1 MSAELKKDTD
11 IMPPEI
17 NMPSEQPIVEPIGS
31 SRLKSLN
38 AFIVQNRSFI
48 TLVVAPF
55 LVALIY
61 FTAIASDRYVSTAE
75 IIVKDNSSS
84 SAAPSAMD
92 FLLSGSSSNT
102 QDALLV
108 VNYIH
113 SLDMARLINQEMNL
127 KDYYQKNGDFA
138 SQLYGWASQ
147 EDYLNY
153 VRNHIEINHDELSGI
168 IRIDA
173 QAFDPEFAQQLVALI
188 IEKSEQFVNAINHKL
203 ANQQMKFVQTEL
215 ERAQIKLLNVKQQII
230 EFQNANNVISPE
242 DEAQGVA
249 TIIQGLSARLAQ
261 ENTKLSTYRSYLNE
275 NSTQITT
282 LKSAVKSLE
291 SQIQK
296 EKNRL
301 VGSVSETT
309 STALSA
315 NNNGQNKLN
324 QLSAD
329 FQKLQLQQQF
339 ALDSYQLA
347 LGSLESARIEASNKL
362 KHLIVVTQ
370 ASHAEDAEYPR
381 KLYNLVTLAILLIMF
396 YGIINMLSAAIKD
409 HRT

>member
-1 MSAELKKDTD
+1 
-11 IMPPEI
+11 
-17 NMPSEQPIVEPIGS
+17 
-31 SRLKSLN
+31 
-38 AFIVQNRSFI
+38 
-48 TLVVAPF
+48 
-55 LVALIY
+55 
-61 FTAIASDRYVSTAE
+61 
-75 IIVKDNSSS
+75 
-84 SAAPSAMD
+84 
-92 FLLSGSSSNT
+92 
-102 QDALLV
+102 
-108 VNYIH
+108 
-113 SLDMARLINQEMNL
+113 MARLINQALSL
-127 KDYYQKNGDFA
+127 KDYYQKNGDFV

-153 VRNHIEINHDELSGI
+153 VRNHIEVNHDELSGI

-173 QAFDPEFAQQLVALI
+173 QAFDPDFSQQLVTLI
-188 IEKSEQFVNAINHKL
+188 IEKSEQFVNAISHKL
-203 ANQQMKFVQTEL
+203 ANQQMNFVQKEL
-215 ERAQIKLLNVKQQII
+215 ERAQIKLLNIKQQII

-249 TIIQGLSARLAQ
+249 TIIQGLSARLAE
-261 ENTKLSTYRSYLNE
+261 ENTKLSSYRSYLNE
-275 NSTQITT
+275 NATQVTAV
-282 LKSAVKSLE
+282 KSIVKSLE
-291 SQIQK
+291 AQIQQ
-296 EKNRL
+296 EKKRL
-301 VGSVSETT
+301 VGSMPEPTPSPL
-309 STALSA
+309 LS
-315 NNNGQNKLN
+315 NNNGRDKLN

-339 ALDSYQLA
+339 ALDAYQLA

>member
-1 MSAELKKDTD
+1 MSVELKKDTNT
-11 IMPPEI
+11 IPAEI
-17 NMPSEQPIVEPIGS
+17 NVPAEQPIVRSIGG
-31 SRLKSLN
+31 SRLKSLK
-38 AFIVQNRSFI
+38 AFIVQSRSFI
-48 TLVVAPF
+48 ALVVVPF
-55 LVALIY
+55 LIALIY
-61 FTAIASDRYVSTAE
+61 FTMIASDRYVSTAE

-92 FLLSGSSSNT
+92 FLLAGSSSNT

-113 SLDMARLINQEMNL
+113 SLDMARLINQAVSL

-153 VRNHIEINHDELSGI
+153 VRNHIEVNHDELSGI

-173 QAFDPEFAQQLVALI
+173 QAFDPDFSQQLVTLI
-188 IEKSEQFVNAINHKL
+188 IEKSEQFVNAISHKL
-203 ANQQMKFVQTEL
+203 ANQQMNFVQKEL
-215 ERAQIKLLNVKQQII
+215 ERAQTKLLNIKQQII
-230 EFQNANNVISPE
+230 EFQNTNNLISPE

-249 TIIQGLSARLAQ
+249 TIIQGLSARLAE
-261 ENTKLSTYRSYLNE
+261 ENTKLSAYRSYLNE
-275 NSTQITT
+275 NATQVTAVKST
-282 LKSAVKSLE
+282 VKSLE
-291 SQIQK
+291 AQIQQ
-296 EKNRL
+296 EKRRL
-301 VGSVSETT
+301 VGSMPETT
-309 STALSA
+309 TSPLLS
-315 NNNGQNKLN
+315 NNNGRNKLN

-339 ALDSYQLA
+339 ALDAYQLA

-370 ASHAEDAEYPR
+370 ASHAEDAEYPK

>member
-1 MSAELKKDTD
+1 MSAELKTDTD
-11 IMPPEI
+11 INPPDI
-17 NMPSEQPIVEPIGS
+17 NVTAEQPIVQAKGP
-31 SRLKSLN
+31 SRLNLFN
-38 AFIVQNRSFI
+38 TFIRQNRSFI
-48 TLVVAPF
+48 ALVVAPF

-153 VRNHIEINHDELSGI
+153 VRNHIEVSHDELSGI

-188 IEKSEQFVNAINHKL
+188 IKKSEDFVNAINHKL

-215 ERAQIKLLNVKQQII
+215 ERAQKKLLDVKQHII
-230 EFQNANNVISPE
+230 EFQNTNNVISPK

-249 TIIQGLSARLAQ
+249 TIIQGLSARLAE
-261 ENTKLSTYRSYLNE
+261 ENTKLSAYRSYLNE

-282 LKSAVKSLE
+282 IKSAITSLK

-301 VGSVSETT
+301 VGPASETT
-309 STALSA
+309 STLLSS
-315 NNNGQNKLN
+315 NNNGPSKLN

>member
-1 MSAELKKDTD
+1 MRVELKKDTY
-11 IMPPEI
+11 MMTPEI
-17 NMPSEQPIVEPIGS
+17 KVLAEQPTVEPIRS
-31 SRLKSLN
+31 SRLKSFN
-38 AFIVQNRSFI
+38 AFIVKNRSFI
-48 TLVVAPF
+48 ALVVAPF

-92 FLLSGSSSNT
+92 FLLAGSSSNT

-127 KDYYQKNGDFA
+127 KDYYKKIGDLD

-153 VRNHIEINHDELSGI
+153 VRNHIEVNHDELSGI

-173 QAFDPEFAQQLVALI
+173 QAFDPELAQQLVALV
-188 IEKSEQFVNAINHKL
+188 IEKSEDFVNAINHKL
-203 ANQQMKFVQTEL
+203 ANQQMNFVQTEL
-215 ERAQIKLLNVKQQII
+215 ERAQTKLLDIKQQII
-230 EFQNANNVISPE
+230 EFQNTNNIISPE

-249 TIIQGLSARLAQ
+249 TIIQGLSARLAE
-261 ENTKLSTYRSYLNE
+261 ENTKLSAYRSYLNE
-275 NSTQITT
+275 TSTQVTT
-282 LKSAVKSLE
+282 VKSTVKSLE
-291 SQIQK
+291 EQIQL
-296 EKNRL
+296 EKQRL
-301 VGSVSETT
+301 VGSMPNSTT
-309 STALSA
+309 TLLST
-315 NNNGQNKLN
+315 NDNGQSKLN

-339 ALDSYQLA
+339 ALDAYQLA
-347 LGSLESARIEASNKL
+347 LVSLESARIEASNKL

-370 ASHAEDAEYPR
+370 ASQAEDAEYPR